1 MRVLSLRRKRILPPY
16 FPLRLSLSFSHSL
29 SFSSFR
35 VRPIVCKGPRGNA
48 SSILLPTSSLT
59 HATRPARPPL
69 PERESAIVSRP
80 LARCCY
86 LLSPRLP
93 RSPATFSSFSTP
105 LLSPSPTPRGPTFPS
120 GALSWER
127 VSSRVQRVYT
137 GIHMYMYAR
146 EREREGGRGWA
157 TTELRRA
164 VFS

>member
-16 FPLRLSLSFSHSL
+16 FPLRLSH

-146 EREREGGRGWA
+146 ERERERGWA